1 MNILSHLL
9 MIDGWGLWKNSTQE
23 RWSAECLW
31 RPKGWWRRDREKP
44 HRCSGPQAVPS
55 RGTIHWGGKTPGE
68 MCPGMQV
75 QAPAESASRAGEL
88 QVKSEFHSRK
98 LLLPNYTTQTGLVS
112 NKLTSSHMRV
122 AWQGKHDILWIQ
134 ICIIHYITCFSSHC
148 FIIYEILHS
157 NQILENLWKSHE
169 IWQTIKRG
177 KSGTQFR
184 DGTGFEMISYWK
196 NISIFNDISQKYSKH
211 AQISLAG
218 RYKNKIV
225 QINMLTLKKKLS
237 VRKNILLG

>member
-9 MIDGWGLWKNSTQE
+9 MIDGWGLWKISTQE

-134 ICIIHYITCFSSHC
+134 ICIIHYITCFSSHYYLC
-148 FIIYEILHS
+148 
-157 NQILENLWKSHE
+157 NLTFKPNIRKS
-169 IWQTIKRG
+169 IKKSWNMTGYQERK

-184 DGTGFEMISYWK
+184 DGTGFEVIRQSYWK
-196 NISIFNDISQKYSKH
+196 NIKIFNDMSQKYNKH
-211 AQISLAG
+211 AQ
-218 RYKNKIV
+218 
-225 QINMLTLKKKLS
+225 LKKFS
-237 VRKNILLG
+237 REIEE